1 MGYKVKNQNIE
12 VETNLLNERA
22 LEGLLIDLP
31 GEEESILDMVKKDQ
45 IKPVKKNNKPKLAT
59 IDEVFDQIL
68 KHWNDRN
75 MSKIVNKNA

>member
-12 VETNLLNERA
+12 VETNLLNELA

-45 IKPVKKNNKPKLAT
+45 IKPVKKNNKPKKKREDL
-59 IDEVFDQIL
+59 
-68 KHWNDRN
+68 
-75 MSKIVNKNA
+75 